1 MDLIRGL
8 NQCKEFL
15 GSHHDIRRE
24 VVGMSEV
31 NKLRTQFSKIEG
43 MRKRR
48 MPGIVLKRLKKE
60 KS

>member
-1 MDLIRGL
+1 M
-8 NQCKEFL
+8 
-15 GSHHDIRRE
+15 RRE
-24 VVGMSEV
+24 VVGMSKV

-43 MRKRR
+43 TRKRR